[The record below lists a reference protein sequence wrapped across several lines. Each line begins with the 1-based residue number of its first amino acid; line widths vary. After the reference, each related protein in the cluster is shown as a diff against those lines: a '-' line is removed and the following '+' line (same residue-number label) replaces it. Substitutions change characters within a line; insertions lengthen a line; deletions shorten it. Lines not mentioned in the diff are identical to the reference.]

1 MPGLSGEQVI
11 DRIWQLGIRLPILVL
26 SGHSSVDLSNPNV
39 RAVLSKPI
47 TRETLI
53 SELRQALDQHASAA
67 HWPIGTFSEE

>member
-26 SGHSSVDLSNPNV
+26 SGHSSVDLPNPNV

-47 TRETLI
+47 TREALI
-53 SELRQALDQHASAA
+53 SELRQALDQRGA
-67 HWPIGTFSEE
+67 